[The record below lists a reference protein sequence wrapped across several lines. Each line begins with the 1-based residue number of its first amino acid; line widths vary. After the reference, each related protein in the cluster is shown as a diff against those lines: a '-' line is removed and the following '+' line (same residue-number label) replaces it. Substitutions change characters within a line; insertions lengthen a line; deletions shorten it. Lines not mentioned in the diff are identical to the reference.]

1 MPMTQDCIRKHY
13 EDAWKA
19 KSDSASCVD
28 EIAYSSPVEDA
39 VLYPIYSQL
48 LSDLKVK
55 VDGGKLLDIGS
66 GSGRWVRFFLDR
78 WAPALFT
85 GVDYAKASV
94 DLLGKWFPQ
103 EQHPNTRLDFRHAS
117 IADASLDLGHRYD
130 LINIANVLFH
140 IPEPELFANALRN
153 LAKHVADDG
162 RIVTTEYLPRITMRT
177 EWMLVRSRYEFE
189 AAVKAAG
196 LRIVSVRAFGIFAN
210 DPMGID
216 GPDAHTRGLFMRV
229 RQQAQALINGVADA
243 NGNRFIV
250 NFLTEVENAV
260 LTYCR
265 ERVAEIDLPSQ
276 KLVVLARA

>member
-19 KSDSASCVD
+19 KSDAASCVD
-28 EIAYSSPVEDA
+28 EIAYSSPIEDA
-39 VLYPIYSQL
+39 VVYPAYAQL
-48 LSDLKVK
+48 LADLKIK
-55 VDGGKLLDIGS
+55 VDGGNLLDVGA

-78 WAPALFT
+78 FAPTLYT

-103 EQHPNTRLDFRHAS
+103 DSHPNTRLDFRHAS
-117 IADASLDLGHRYD
+117 ITDPTLNLGHRYD

-140 IPEPELFANALRN
+140 IPEPDGFSAALRN

-162 RIVTTEYLPRITMRT
+162 RIVTTEYLPRVTMRT

-196 LRIVSVRAFGIFAN
+196 LRIVSIRAFGIFAN

-216 GPDAHTRGLFMRV
+216 GPDQHTRGLFMRC

-250 NFLTEVENAV
+250 NFLTDVENAV
-260 LTYCR
+260 LSYCR
-265 ERVAEIDLPSQ
+265 ERIADIDLPSQ
-276 KLVVLARA
+276 KLVVLAKA

>member
-1 MPMTQDCIRKHY
+1 MTQDCIRKHY

-19 KSDSASCVD
+19 KSDSASCFD
-28 EIAYSSPVEDA
+28 EIAYSSPIEDA
-39 VLYPIYSQL
+39 VLYPVYTQL

-66 GSGRWVRFFLDR
+66 GSGRWVRYFLDR
-78 WAPALFT
+78 FAPALFT

-117 IADASLDLGHRYD
+117 IAEASLDLGHRYD

-140 IPEPELFANALRN
+140 IPEQELFANALRN

-177 EWMLVRSRYEFE
+177 EWMLVRSRYEFD

-196 LRIVSVRAFGIFAN
+196 LRIVSIRAFGIFAN

-276 KLVVLARA
+276 KLVILARA